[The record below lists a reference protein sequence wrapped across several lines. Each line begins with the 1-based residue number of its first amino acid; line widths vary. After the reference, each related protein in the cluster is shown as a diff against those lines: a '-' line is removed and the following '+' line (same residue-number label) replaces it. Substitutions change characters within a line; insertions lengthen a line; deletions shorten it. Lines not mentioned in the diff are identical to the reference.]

1 MKRKGIPMKAFAC
14 LLAAAMA
21 MSPITGVSA
30 KAADTTAVSNQI
42 ENDIF
47 WHDTDGNPIYS
58 QGGGIFKFTVDG
70 VTKYY
75 WYGVKYDE
83 SEIYYNDSSKAQKN
97 NHFAGVTCYS
107 STDLTNWK
115 YEGDVVVPEEITKRE
130 EMDNQDVEWVGRL
143 GVAYMED
150 TGKYALFV
158 QHECADPDNKL
169 DKNQTDNYSKQVLV
183 LTSDSPT
190 GQFKWNQRIDMRD
203 YTGGTTNTGDQT
215 VFTDEDT
222 GKDYLV
228 YSYGSGRG
236 KIFISEIQTQADGK
250 VGLGP
255 SYMVYKGAGRE
266 GNCMFK
272 YNGKYYICASDL
284 YGWNAS
290 HAYYMVLDSLDESY
304 LAAKAKNPETNMK
317 IMPGCS
323 DDFCHVTQTGFFY
336 TVKGTEQETVLF
348 CGDRWADFARNGLG
362 YNQWCPLSFTEDGT
376 PYYNSLSAWNLDAE
390 TGTWTVADKNNYV
403 KNGSFDADRVGSTAL
418 AGWTNQV
425 TKGKSPI
432 NNNGT
437 TTTGKYALRLGDS
450 TDFSCGVSQ
459 TIQSNQ
465 YVALPDGTYDMSAKI
480 KNGGNFQ
487 KLQMYAESGDVSMNI
502 DIPQN
507 QSEWTDVTMKNVT
520 VSGGKVTVGFKAD
533 GEANAWCNIDDV
545 TFVKSTDAVEMG
557 KVSGTISSDLTG
569 ENLILRAQS
578 ETGDVYTKTI
588 LLDGEKTDY
597 SFDSLKPGKY
607 TISAELDGAEIEGPN
622 SSVEVVSGQSV
633 SGIDFSVKNLS
644 GNIAGTVTSGNAALA
659 GVTVS
664 LKQGDTV
671 VAQTETDA
679 SGQYQFRRIPAGT
692 YTLSFEKGTYETIS
706 DVEIQVTKGEETS
719 VSNQEMKSMS
729 GDLSGFVFLTDGT
742 PVSNASVLL
751 RKTDNRA
758 DTLTYT
764 AQTDENGKLA
774 LNGVVPGT
782 YQAIVTSGSLTAVK
796 SNIVITENKETTM
809 PVLMSKEKITVPNGD
824 FETAWSNKRSIPN
837 WSLEGTGA
845 FLENKTPYAGK
856 TRISFWSSSAFLGH
870 IYQTLTGLENGTYYV
885 TAMIKGDYADGDESY
900 LYAKDSAGNVIA
912 KQDMPISENDWVKVG
927 IPVKVTDGTMTIGVY
942 GKMSGSMWMNLD
954 NVEAYYAGP
963 TDTDVDA
970 TEKQIDA
977 LGDIT
982 LASEDAIAE
991 ARAAYNALTDL
1002 QKMQVNN
1009 YETLQKAEEKL
1020 AELKEDAAKVKAVES
1035 QIDALGDITL
1045 ASEDAITEARA
1056 AYDALTDAQKAQV
1069 SNYEA
1074 LQKAEEKLAELK
1086 EDAAKVKA
1094 VESQIDALGDI
1105 TLASEDAI
1113 TEARAAYDALTDA
1126 QKAQVSNYE
1135 ALQKAEEKLAELKED
1150 VAKVKDVESKIDAIG
1165 TDITLESKGAIAEA
1179 RAAYDALT
1187 DAQKAQVSNY
1197 EALQKAEEEFA
1208 SLTAYGTGIYTVDGE
1223 DVYYLNGTRQYVTDV
1238 AKVNGT
1244 WYNLVNGVVQK
1255 KVTVAKNHNGWWYIN
1270 KDGKVDFN
1278 ANTVAKNENGW
1289 WLIRSGKVDF
1299 NANTVAKNEN
1309 GWWLIRN
1316 GKVDFSAN
1324 TVAKNENG
1332 WWLIRN
1338 GKVDFTANTVAKNE
1352 NGWWLIRNGKVDFS
1366 ANTVAKNENGW
1377 WLIRNGKVDFSANT
1391 VAKNENGWWR
1401 IEGGKV
1407 NFNFNGI
1414 ASNENGRW
1422 YIRNGKV
1429 DFSYNGYVTQNG
1441 VRYHVVNGKVK

>member
-1 MKRKGIPMKAFAC
+1 
-14 LLAAAMA
+14 
-21 MSPITGVSA
+21 
-30 KAADTTAVSNQI
+30 
-42 ENDIF
+42 
-47 WHDTDGNPIYS
+47 
-58 QGGGIFKFTVDG
+58 
-70 VTKYY
+70 
-75 WYGVKYDE
+75 
-83 SEIYYNDSSKAQKN
+83 
-97 NHFAGVTCYS
+97 
-107 STDLTNWK
+107 
-115 YEGDVVVPEEITKRE
+115 
-130 EMDNQDVEWVGRL
+130 
-143 GVAYMED
+143 
-150 TGKYALFV
+150 
-158 QHECADPDNKL
+158 
-169 DKNQTDNYSKQVLV
+169 
-183 LTSDSPT
+183 
-190 GQFKWNQRIDMRD
+190 MRD

-228 YSYGSGRG
+228 YSYGSGRS

-336 TVKGTEQETVLF
+336 TVKGTERETVLF

-487 KLQMYAESGDVSMNI
+487 KLQMYAESGDVSMSI

-607 TISAELDGAEIEGPN
+607 TISAELDVTEIEGAN

-764 AQTDENGKLA
+764 TQTDENGKLA
-774 LNGVVPGT
+774 LSVVVPGT

-870 IYQTLTGLENGTYYV
+870 IYQTLTGLENGAYYV

-982 LASEDAIAE
+982 LASEEAIAE

-1045 ASEDAITEARA
+1045 DNEDAIT
-1056 AYDALTDAQKAQV
+1056 
-1069 SNYEA
+1069 
-1074 LQKAEEKLAELK
+1074 
-1086 EDAAKVKA
+1086 
-1094 VESQIDALGDI
+1094 
-1105 TLASEDAI
+1105 
-1113 TEARAAYDALTDA
+1113 
-1126 QKAQVSNYE
+1126 
-1135 ALQKAEEKLAELKED
+1135 
-1150 VAKVKDVESKIDAIG
+1150 
-1165 TDITLESKGAIAEA
+1165 EA

-1289 WLIRSGKVDF
+1289 WLIRNGKVDF

-1316 GKVDFSAN
+1316 GKVDFNAN

-1352 NGWWLIRNGKVDFS
+1352 SGWWLIRNGKVDFS

>member
-1 MKRKGIPMKAFAC
+1 
-14 LLAAAMA
+14 
-21 MSPITGVSA
+21 
-30 KAADTTAVSNQI
+30 
-42 ENDIF
+42 
-47 WHDTDGNPIYS
+47 
-58 QGGGIFKFTVDG
+58 
-70 VTKYY
+70 
-75 WYGVKYDE
+75 
-83 SEIYYNDSSKAQKN
+83 
-97 NHFAGVTCYS
+97 
-107 STDLTNWK
+107 
-115 YEGDVVVPEEITKRE
+115 
-130 EMDNQDVEWVGRL
+130 
-143 GVAYMED
+143 
-150 TGKYALFV
+150 
-158 QHECADPDNKL
+158 
-169 DKNQTDNYSKQVLV
+169 
-183 LTSDSPT
+183 
-190 GQFKWNQRIDMRD
+190 
-203 YTGGTTNTGDQT
+203 
-215 VFTDEDT
+215 
-222 GKDYLV
+222 
-228 YSYGSGRG
+228 
-236 KIFISEIQTQADGK
+236 
-250 VGLGP
+250 
-255 SYMVYKGAGRE
+255 
-266 GNCMFK
+266 
-272 YNGKYYICASDL
+272 
-284 YGWNAS
+284 
-290 HAYYMVLDSLDESY
+290 MVLDSLDESY

-1086 EDAAKVKA
+1086 ED
-1094 VESQIDALGDI
+1094 
-1105 TLASEDAI
+1105 
-1113 TEARAAYDALTDA
+1113 
-1126 QKAQVSNYE
+1126 
-1135 ALQKAEEKLAELKED
+1135 

>member
-1 MKRKGIPMKAFAC
+1 
-14 LLAAAMA
+14 
-21 MSPITGVSA
+21 
-30 KAADTTAVSNQI
+30 
-42 ENDIF
+42 
-47 WHDTDGNPIYS
+47 
-58 QGGGIFKFTVDG
+58 
-70 VTKYY
+70 
-75 WYGVKYDE
+75 
-83 SEIYYNDSSKAQKN
+83 
-97 NHFAGVTCYS
+97 
-107 STDLTNWK
+107 
-115 YEGDVVVPEEITKRE
+115 
-130 EMDNQDVEWVGRL
+130 
-143 GVAYMED
+143 
-150 TGKYALFV
+150 
-158 QHECADPDNKL
+158 
-169 DKNQTDNYSKQVLV
+169 
-183 LTSDSPT
+183 
-190 GQFKWNQRIDMRD
+190 
-203 YTGGTTNTGDQT
+203 
-215 VFTDEDT
+215 
-222 GKDYLV
+222 
-228 YSYGSGRG
+228 
-236 KIFISEIQTQADGK
+236 
-250 VGLGP
+250 
-255 SYMVYKGAGRE
+255 
-266 GNCMFK
+266 
-272 YNGKYYICASDL
+272 
-284 YGWNAS
+284 
-290 HAYYMVLDSLDESY
+290 MVLDSLDESY

-607 TISAELDGAEIEGPN
+607 TISADLDGAEIEGPN

-1086 EDAAKVKA
+1086 ED
-1094 VESQIDALGDI
+1094 
-1105 TLASEDAI
+1105 
-1113 TEARAAYDALTDA
+1113 
-1126 QKAQVSNYE
+1126 
-1135 ALQKAEEKLAELKED
+1135 

>member
-58 QGGGIFKFTVDG
+58 RGGIFKFTVDG

-1086 EDAAKVKA
+1086 ED
-1094 VESQIDALGDI
+1094 
-1105 TLASEDAI
+1105 
-1113 TEARAAYDALTDA
+1113 
-1126 QKAQVSNYE
+1126 
-1135 ALQKAEEKLAELKED
+1135 

>member
-30 KAADTTAVSNQI
+30 KSADTTAVSNQI

-1086 EDAAKVKA
+1086 ED
-1094 VESQIDALGDI
+1094 
-1105 TLASEDAI
+1105 
-1113 TEARAAYDALTDA
+1113 
-1126 QKAQVSNYE
+1126 
-1135 ALQKAEEKLAELKED
+1135 

>member
-1 MKRKGIPMKAFAC
+1 
-14 LLAAAMA
+14 
-21 MSPITGVSA
+21 
-30 KAADTTAVSNQI
+30 
-42 ENDIF
+42 
-47 WHDTDGNPIYS
+47 
-58 QGGGIFKFTVDG
+58 
-70 VTKYY
+70 
-75 WYGVKYDE
+75 
-83 SEIYYNDSSKAQKN
+83 
-97 NHFAGVTCYS
+97 
-107 STDLTNWK
+107 
-115 YEGDVVVPEEITKRE
+115 
-130 EMDNQDVEWVGRL
+130 
-143 GVAYMED
+143 
-150 TGKYALFV
+150 
-158 QHECADPDNKL
+158 
-169 DKNQTDNYSKQVLV
+169 
-183 LTSDSPT
+183 
-190 GQFKWNQRIDMRD
+190 
-203 YTGGTTNTGDQT
+203 
-215 VFTDEDT
+215 
-222 GKDYLV
+222 
-228 YSYGSGRG
+228 
-236 KIFISEIQTQADGK
+236 
-250 VGLGP
+250 
-255 SYMVYKGAGRE
+255 
-266 GNCMFK
+266 
-272 YNGKYYICASDL
+272 
-284 YGWNAS
+284 
-290 HAYYMVLDSLDESY
+290 
-304 LAAKAKNPETNMK
+304 
-317 IMPGCS
+317 
-323 DDFCHVTQTGFFY
+323 
-336 TVKGTEQETVLF
+336 
-348 CGDRWADFARNGLG
+348 
-362 YNQWCPLSFTEDGT
+362 
-376 PYYNSLSAWNLDAE
+376 
-390 TGTWTVADKNNYV
+390 
-403 KNGSFDADRVGSTAL
+403 
-418 AGWTNQV
+418 
-425 TKGKSPI
+425 
-432 NNNGT
+432 
-437 TTTGKYALRLGDS
+437 
-450 TDFSCGVSQ
+450 
-459 TIQSNQ
+459 
-465 YVALPDGTYDMSAKI
+465 
-480 KNGGNFQ
+480 
-487 KLQMYAESGDVSMNI
+487 
-502 DIPQN
+502 
-507 QSEWTDVTMKNVT
+507 
-520 VSGGKVTVGFKAD
+520 
-533 GEANAWCNIDDV
+533 
-545 TFVKSTDAVEMG
+545 
-557 KVSGTISSDLTG
+557 
-569 ENLILRAQS
+569 
-578 ETGDVYTKTI
+578 
-588 LLDGEKTDY
+588 
-597 SFDSLKPGKY
+597 
-607 TISAELDGAEIEGPN
+607 
-622 SSVEVVSGQSV
+622 
-633 SGIDFSVKNLS
+633 
-644 GNIAGTVTSGNAALA
+644 
-659 GVTVS
+659 
-664 LKQGDTV
+664 
-671 VAQTETDA
+671 
-679 SGQYQFRRIPAGT
+679 
-692 YTLSFEKGTYETIS
+692 
-706 DVEIQVTKGEETS
+706 
-719 VSNQEMKSMS
+719 MS

-1197 EALQKAEEEFA
+1197 EALQKAEEKLAELKEDVAKVKDVESKIDAIGTDITLESKGAIAEARAAYDALTDAQKAQVSNYEALQKAEEEFA

>member
-1 MKRKGIPMKAFAC
+1 
-14 LLAAAMA
+14 MA

-290 HAYYMVLDSLDESY
+290 HAYYVVLDSLDESY

-403 KNGSFDADRVGSTAL
+403 KNGSFDADRVGSTA
-418 AGWTNQV
+418 V

-1086 EDAAKVKA
+1086 ED
-1094 VESQIDALGDI
+1094 
-1105 TLASEDAI
+1105 
-1113 TEARAAYDALTDA
+1113 
-1126 QKAQVSNYE
+1126 
-1135 ALQKAEEKLAELKED
+1135 

-1338 GKVDFTANTVAKNE
+1338 GKVDF
-1352 NGWWLIRNGKVDFS
+1352 
-1366 ANTVAKNENGW
+1366 
-1377 WLIRNGKVDFSANT
+1377 SANT

>member
-671 VAQTETDA
+671 VAQTETDE

-982 LASEDAIAE
+982 LASEDAI
-991 ARAAYNALTDL
+991 T
-1002 QKMQVNN
+1002 
-1009 YETLQKAEEKL
+1009 
-1020 AELKEDAAKVKAVES
+1020 
-1035 QIDALGDITL
+1035 
-1045 ASEDAITEARA
+1045 
-1056 AYDALTDAQKAQV
+1056 
-1069 SNYEA
+1069 
-1074 LQKAEEKLAELK
+1074 
-1086 EDAAKVKA
+1086 
-1094 VESQIDALGDI
+1094 
-1105 TLASEDAI
+1105 
-1113 TEARAAYDALTDA
+1113 
-1126 QKAQVSNYE
+1126 
-1135 ALQKAEEKLAELKED
+1135 
-1150 VAKVKDVESKIDAIG
+1150 
-1165 TDITLESKGAIAEA
+1165 EA

-1289 WLIRSGKVDF
+1289 WLIR
-1299 NANTVAKNEN
+1299 
-1309 GWWLIRN
+1309 
-1316 GKVDFSAN
+1316 
-1324 TVAKNENG
+1324 
-1332 WWLIRN
+1332 
-1338 GKVDFTANTVAKNE
+1338 
-1352 NGWWLIRNGKVDFS
+1352 NGKVDFS

-1401 IEGGKV
+1401 IENGWV
-1407 NFNFNGI
+1407 NFKFEGI
-1414 ASNENGRW
+1414 AENENGTW
-1422 YIRNGKV
+1422 YLKNGKV
-1429 DFSYNGYVTQNG
+1429 DFTYNGFVHDNTNWWYVENGQVTYNKNDVIKGNVNG
-1441 VRYHVVNGKVK
+1441 VNAWWHVVESKVILDTTVAKNSNGWWYIHNGKVDFTHNGVEKNSNGWWYINNGKVDFGYYGFASNSNGWWYLEGGKVKFGYNGKLVVDGKTYAIKGGKVSGL

>member
-1 MKRKGIPMKAFAC
+1 
-14 LLAAAMA
+14 
-21 MSPITGVSA
+21 
-30 KAADTTAVSNQI
+30 
-42 ENDIF
+42 
-47 WHDTDGNPIYS
+47 
-58 QGGGIFKFTVDG
+58 
-70 VTKYY
+70 
-75 WYGVKYDE
+75 
-83 SEIYYNDSSKAQKN
+83 
-97 NHFAGVTCYS
+97 
-107 STDLTNWK
+107 
-115 YEGDVVVPEEITKRE
+115 
-130 EMDNQDVEWVGRL
+130 
-143 GVAYMED
+143 
-150 TGKYALFV
+150 
-158 QHECADPDNKL
+158 
-169 DKNQTDNYSKQVLV
+169 
-183 LTSDSPT
+183 
-190 GQFKWNQRIDMRD
+190 MR
-203 YTGGTTNTGDQT
+203 
-215 VFTDEDT
+215 
-222 GKDYLV
+222 
-228 YSYGSGRG
+228 
-236 KIFISEIQTQADGK
+236 
-250 VGLGP
+250 
-255 SYMVYKGAGRE
+255 
-266 GNCMFK
+266 
-272 YNGKYYICASDL
+272 
-284 YGWNAS
+284 
-290 HAYYMVLDSLDESY
+290 
-304 LAAKAKNPETNMK
+304 
-317 IMPGCS
+317 
-323 DDFCHVTQTGFFY
+323 
-336 TVKGTEQETVLF
+336 
-348 CGDRWADFARNGLG
+348 
-362 YNQWCPLSFTEDGT
+362 
-376 PYYNSLSAWNLDAE
+376 
-390 TGTWTVADKNNYV
+390 
-403 KNGSFDADRVGSTAL
+403 
-418 AGWTNQV
+418 
-425 TKGKSPI
+425 
-432 NNNGT
+432 
-437 TTTGKYALRLGDS
+437 
-450 TDFSCGVSQ
+450 
-459 TIQSNQ
+459 
-465 YVALPDGTYDMSAKI
+465 
-480 KNGGNFQ
+480 
-487 KLQMYAESGDVSMNI
+487 
-502 DIPQN
+502 
-507 QSEWTDVTMKNVT
+507 
-520 VSGGKVTVGFKAD
+520 
-533 GEANAWCNIDDV
+533 
-545 TFVKSTDAVEMG
+545 
-557 KVSGTISSDLTG
+557 
-569 ENLILRAQS
+569 
-578 ETGDVYTKTI
+578 
-588 LLDGEKTDY
+588 
-597 SFDSLKPGKY
+597 
-607 TISAELDGAEIEGPN
+607 
-622 SSVEVVSGQSV
+622 
-633 SGIDFSVKNLS
+633 
-644 GNIAGTVTSGNAALA
+644 
-659 GVTVS
+659 
-664 LKQGDTV
+664 
-671 VAQTETDA
+671 

-1086 EDAAKVKA
+1086 ED
-1094 VESQIDALGDI
+1094 
-1105 TLASEDAI
+1105 
-1113 TEARAAYDALTDA
+1113 
-1126 QKAQVSNYE
+1126 
-1135 ALQKAEEKLAELKED
+1135 

-1352 NGWWLIRNGKVDFS
+1352 NGWWLIRNGKVDFNANTVAKNENGWWLIRNGKVDFTANTVAKNESGWWLIRNGKVDFS

>member
-30 KAADTTAVSNQI
+30 KVADTTDVSNQI

-228 YSYGSGRG
+228 YSYGSGRS

-487 KLQMYAESGDVSMNI
+487 KLQMYAESGDVSMSI

-520 VSGGKVTVGFKAD
+520 VSGGKVTVGFKTD

-607 TISAELDGAEIEGPN
+607 TISAELDVTEIEGAN

-764 AQTDENGKLA
+764 TQTDENGKLA
-774 LNGVVPGT
+774 LSVVVPGT

-870 IYQTLTGLENGTYYV
+870 IYQTLTGLENGAYYV

-982 LASEDAIAE
+982 LASEEAIAE

-1009 YETLQKAEEKL
+1009 YKTLQKAEEKL

-1045 ASEDAITEARA
+1045 D
-1056 AYDALTDAQKAQV
+1056 
-1069 SNYEA
+1069 N
-1074 LQKAEEKLAELK
+1074 
-1086 EDAAKVKA
+1086 
-1094 VESQIDALGDI
+1094 
-1105 TLASEDAI
+1105 EDAI

-1289 WLIRSGKVDF
+1289 WLIRNGKVDF

-1316 GKVDFSAN
+1316 GKVDFNANTVAKNENGWWLIRNGKVDFNAN

-1352 NGWWLIRNGKVDFS
+1352 SGWWLIRNGKVDFS

>member
-30 KAADTTAVSNQI
+30 KAADATAVSNQI

-115 YEGDVVVPEEITKRE
+115 YEGDVVVPEEITQRE

-169 DKNQTDNYSKQVLV
+169 DVGQTDNYSKQVLV

-203 YTGGTTNTGDQT
+203 YTKGTTNTGDQT

-236 KIFISEIQTQADGK
+236 KIFISEIQTQEDGK

-255 SYMVYKGAGRE
+255 SYMVYSGAGRE

-290 HAYYMVLDSLDESY
+290 HAYYMVLDSLDDSY
-304 LAAKAKNPETNMK
+304 LAAKAENPEKNMK
-317 IMPGCS
+317 VMPGCS

-376 PYYNSLSAWNLDAE
+376 PYYNSLSAWNLDAQ
-390 TGTWTVADKNNYV
+390 TGTWTVADNNNYV
-403 KNGSFDADRVGSTAL
+403 KNGSFDADRVSSTAL

-450 TDFSCGVSQ
+450 TDFSCSISQ

-487 KLQMYAESGDVSMNI
+487 KLQMYAESGDVSMSN
-502 DIPQN
+502 DIAQE
-507 QSEWTDVTMKNVT
+507 QSEWTTVTMKNVT
-520 VSGGKVTVGFKAD
+520 VSGGKVTVGFQAE
-533 GEANAWCNIDDV
+533 GEANAWCNIDDI
-545 TFVKSTDAVEMG
+545 TFVKSADAVETG
-557 KVSGTISSDLTG
+557 KISGTISSDLTG

-578 ETGDVYTKTI
+578 ETGDIYTKTI
-588 LLDGEKTDY
+588 LLDGEKTEY

-607 TISAELDGAEIEGPN
+607 TISAELDGVEIEGQN
-622 SSVEVVSGQSV
+622 SSVEVTSGQSV

-644 GNIAGTVTSGNAALA
+644 GNIAGSVTSGDVALA

-671 VAQTETDA
+671 VAQTETDE
-679 SGQYQFRRIPAGT
+679 SGVYKFRMIPAGT
-692 YTLSFEKGTYETIS
+692 YTLTFEKGTYETVS

-719 VSNQEMKSMS
+719 VSSQEMKRVS
-729 GDLSGFVFLTDGT
+729 GALSGFVFLTDGT

-751 RKTDNRA
+751 KKTDNRA
-758 DTLTYT
+758 DSLTYT

-809 PVLMSKEKITVPNGD
+809 PVVMSKEQITVPNGD
-824 FETAWSNKRSIPN
+824 FETKWSAKRTIPN

-845 FLENKTPYAGK
+845 YLENKAPYAGK

-900 LYAKDSAGNVIA
+900 LYAKDSEGNVIA
-912 KQDMPISENDWVKVG
+912 KQDMPISENDWIKVG

-942 GKMSGSMWMNLD
+942 GKLSGSMWMNLD

-970 TEKQIDA
+970 AEKQIEA

-982 LASEDAIAE
+982 LDSEDAIAE
-991 ARAAYNALTDL
+991 ARAAYDALTDL

-1020 AELKEDAAKVKAVES
+1020 AELKEAAAKVKEVES
-1035 QIDALGDITL
+1035 KIDAIGTDITL
-1045 ASEDAITEARA
+1045 DSEDAIAEARA
-1056 AYDALTDAQKAQV
+1056 AYDALTDLQKMQV
-1069 SNYEA
+1069 NNYET

-1086 EDAAKVKA
+1086 EAAAKVK
-1094 VESQIDALGDI
+1094 E
-1105 TLASEDAI
+1105 
-1113 TEARAAYDALTDA
+1113 
-1126 QKAQVSNYE
+1126 
-1135 ALQKAEEKLAELKED
+1135 
-1150 VAKVKDVESKIDAIG
+1150 VESKIDAIG
-1165 TDITLESKGAIAEA
+1165 TDITLESKDAIAEA

-1187 DAQKAQVSNY
+1187 DAQKEQVNNY
-1197 EALQKAEEEFA
+1197 EALQKAEEKYA
-1208 SLTAYGTGIYTVDGE
+1208 ALTVYGTGIYTVDGK
-1223 DVYYLNGTRQYVTDV
+1223 DVYYLNGKRQYVTDV
-1238 AKVNGT
+1238 TEINGN
-1244 WYNLVNGVVQK
+1244 WYNLINGVVQK
-1255 KVTVAKNHNGWWYIN
+1255 KVTVAKNQYGWWYIN
-1270 KDGKVDFN
+1270 KDGKVDFSVN
-1278 ANTVAKNENGW
+1278 TVAENENGCWLIRSGKVDFSANTVAENENGW
-1289 WLIRSGKVDF
+1289 WLIRNGKVDF
-1299 NANTVAKNEN
+1299 NANTVAENENGWWLIRNGKVDFNANTVAENEN

-1324 TVAKNENG
+1324 TIAENENG
-1332 WWLIRN
+1332 WWLICN
-1338 GKVDFTANTVAKNE
+1338 GKVDFNANTVAENE

-1366 ANTVAKNENGW
+1366 ANT
-1377 WLIRNGKVDFSANT
+1377 L
-1391 VAKNENGWWR
+1391 AKNENGWWR

-1407 NFNFNGI
+1407 NFNYNGI
-1414 ASNENGRW
+1414 ASNENGSW

-1441 VRYHVVNGKVK
+1441 VRYHIVNGKVK